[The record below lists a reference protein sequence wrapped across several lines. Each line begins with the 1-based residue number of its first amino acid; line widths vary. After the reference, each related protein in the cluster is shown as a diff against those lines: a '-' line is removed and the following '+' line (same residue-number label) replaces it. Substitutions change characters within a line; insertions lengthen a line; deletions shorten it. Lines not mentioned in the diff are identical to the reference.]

1 VKLKKGCCDILK
13 LGKVIGNVVASVKDP
28 GLEGLR
34 LLIVQGLDDNFKSI
48 GDPYVAADGIQ
59 TAGPGDIVYVV
70 SKKEAAIAISR
81 DLVPIDECIVG
92 FVEEYT
98 VIKEAKKKSVEAK
111 RKAKVQPP
119 PKKVSRSRPPSKKSS
134 LIREK
139 SVPPP
144 ESPPP
149 ESPPPESPPPESP
162 PPESP
167 PPESPPP
174 ESPLPKKSTKLK
186 D

>member
-1 VKLKKGCCDILK
+1 MK

-139 SVPPP
+139 SVPI
-144 ESPPP
+144 S
-149 ESPPPESPPPESP
+149 STRISSTRI
-162 PPESP
+162 S
-167 PPESPPP
+167 STRI
-174 ESPLPKKSTKLK
+174 SSTRISSTRISSTRISSTRISSTKKVNKIKGLREII
-186 D
+186 